1 MNTKIFSLSVPAILC
16 LTFSATAAEV
26 RGIVVKA
33 DAKNHQLVI
42 EGRGRGLR
50 GTELTFQLN
59 KDTVIQNGQEPAQA
73 SDLTP
78 GKRVRVF
85 YERQD
90 GQRVALR
97 ITMPGGALAEA
108 LKQAPPAE
116 PAKEPAKSG
125 PNDANTVSGTLR
137 RLALTDREIVVVR
150 ANPAGGPDIETTIF
164 VPESAKIDKDG
175 KAIRLEE
182 LKEGLQVS
190 VKVEKDH
197 KEIVAKSIQLGAV
210 VASPKSEAPP
220 NRGDAVKKARMVLKI
235 IDAFLGSMDRP

>member
-1 MNTKIFSLSVPAILC
+1 MNTKIFSLSVTAILC
-16 LTFSATAAEV
+16 LAFSATAAEV
-26 RGIVVKA
+26 RGIVVKV
-33 DAKNHQLVI
+33 DSKNHELVI

-50 GTELTFQLN
+50 GAELTFQLN
-59 KDTVIQNGQEPAQA
+59 KDTVIQNGQEPAQV
-73 SDLTP
+73 SDLMP

-90 GQRVALR
+90 GQRLALR

-116 PAKEPAKSG
+116 PAKAG

-150 ANPAGGPDIETTIF
+150 ANPAGRTDIETTIF

-182 LKEGLQVS
+182 LKEGLQVT

-197 KEIVAKSIQLGAV
+197 KEVVAKSIQVGAV
-210 VASPKSEAPP
+210 VASQK
-220 NRGDAVKKARMVLKI
+220 
-235 IDAFLGSMDRP
+235 MDRPSERGDGIDKARRVLKLLQALLDNIDQR

>member
-16 LTFSATAAEV
+16 LAFSATAAEV

-50 GTELTFQLN
+50 GTELTFMLN
-59 KDTVIQNGQEPAQA
+59 KDTVIQNGTEPAQL
-73 SDLTP
+73 SDLSP

-116 PAKEPAKSG
+116 LAKPG

-150 ANPAGGPDIETTIF
+150 ADPAGGPDIETTIF

-197 KEIVAKSIQLGAV
+197 KEIVAKSIQVGAV
-210 VASPKSEAPP
+210 VVSPKSEAPA
-220 NRGDAVKKARMVLKI
+220 NRGDAVKKARLVLKI